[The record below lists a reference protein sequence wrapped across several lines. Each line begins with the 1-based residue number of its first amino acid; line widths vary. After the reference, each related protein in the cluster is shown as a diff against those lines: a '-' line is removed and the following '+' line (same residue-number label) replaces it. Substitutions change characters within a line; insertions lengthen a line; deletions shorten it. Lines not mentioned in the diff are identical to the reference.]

1 MSDSYPQSPGQDPHQ
16 PQDPSAQG
24 QPTPPPYGAPPPQGA
39 PSPYQPYGAPGPT
52 GYGFSPAAPWGVDP
66 VTGVPYSEKQKVV
79 AGVLQ
84 ILLPFGIGRFYI
96 GDTGTGIAQLL
107 VSLVTCGIGGI
118 WSMIDGILLLTGR
131 PTDSE
136 GRPLR

>member
-1 MSDSYPQSPGQDPHQ
+1 MSDQQPWQDPNQ
-16 PQDPSAQG
+16 A
-24 QPTPPPYGAPPPQGA
+24 PQGA
-39 PSPYQPYGAPGPT
+39 PPPYQPYGAPPPGPVPGPVPG
-52 GYGFSPAAPWGVDP
+52 GYAYSPQAPWGIDP
-66 VTGVPYSEKQKVV
+66 RTGIAYSDKQKVV

-96 GDTGTGIAQLL
+96 GDTGTGVAQLL

-131 PTDSE
+131 PTDSQ